1 MDLVTP
7 GIGLLFWM
15 TVSFLV
21 LLFLLKKFAW
31 PVLLKMIRDRENEI
45 SSALNSAETAKAEM
59 AKLTAQ
65 NEQILK
71 EARLQRDDIIRQA
84 KDAHDKIMAEAQT
97 EAKAQ
102 ADKIIQTA
110 KAEIAAEKENAMAEL
125 SAKVGELS
133 VEIAEKILRRELSS
147 DVKQGEFMNELVKN
161 ISLN

>member
-71 EARLQRDDIIRQA
+71 EARLQRDEIIRQA

>member
-31 PVLLKMIRDRENEI
+31 PVLLKMIHDRETEI
-45 SSALNSAETAKAEM
+45 ETALNSAENAKAEM

-71 EARLQRDDIIRQA
+71 EARLERDEIIRQA
-84 KDAHDKIMAEAQT
+84 KEAKEKIMADAQT

-110 KAEIAAEKENAMAEL
+110 KAEIQAEKENAMAEL

-147 DVKQGEFMNELVKN
+147 DVKQGDFMKDLVKN